1 MANPAAAISFS
12 VMQPLHILLVDP
24 DAERR
29 QSTAA
34 ALRSANHVV
43 LAVDDAALAAEA
55 LAAEPGHPAP
65 PFDALMLDLALP
77 GLDLAALRS
86 ALAPPAGAVP
96 DTLEAAERRQI
107 VLALAHT
114 GGNRR
119 DAARLL
125 GVARS
130 TLLNKIRRYE
140 LA

>member
-12 VMQPLHILLVDP
+12 AMQPLHILLIEP

-29 QSTAA
+29 QATAGV
-34 ALRSANHVV
+34 LRSAGNVV
-43 LAVDDAALAAEA
+43 LAVDDATVAAEA
-55 LAAEPGHPAP
+55 LAPEPGHAAP
-65 PFDALMLDLALP
+65 PFDLVVLDLTLP
-77 GLDLAALRS
+77 GVDLAALRS
-86 ALAPPAGAVP
+86 ALAPAAPAVP

-107 VLALAHT
+107 LLALAHT

-140 LA
+140 IA